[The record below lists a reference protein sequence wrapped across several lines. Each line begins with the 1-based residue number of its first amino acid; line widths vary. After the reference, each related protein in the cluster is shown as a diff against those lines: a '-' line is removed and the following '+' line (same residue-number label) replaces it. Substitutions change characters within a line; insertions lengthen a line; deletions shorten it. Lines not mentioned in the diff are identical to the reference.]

1 MIPRVALGT
10 GFFGSMRP
18 KASDAHVYPVNIS
31 NGMPI
36 VVQKK
41 PILEKG
47 RVWSK
52 ALKSPKTRGSTTVK
66 KK

>member
-18 KASDAHVYPVNIS
+18 KASDAHVYPVNVS
-31 NGMPI
+31 NGMPV

-47 RVWSK
+47 RG
-52 ALKSPKTRGSTTVK
+52 LKSPKTRSRLGK